1 MGVQIWSETE
11 PHGLILRPDP
21 SSTWI
26 PHSLGTNDTPLM
38 EVATTVYNPKG
49 SAMINPCRLYLHV
62 ISLYDILTYDLQGI
76 HPSYKQGERPPVR
89 HLTIHWPNYPK
100 HPKNYWKLWYH
111 FLHIRLQSYISSHNV
126 SWSTSSFPRY
136 VENSFKHTVH
146 HQFFQYTEG
155 QMCHYNLLHCHRSE
169 SKTIYNNVP
178 YISTIPHTDPNLWPV
193 DTYYTKKGIIVIGR
207 NNINNHKHK
216 NASFTCTLQDLFAT
230 LPQSLRV
237 IVGHVT
243 FPPDDGVTLIRSLN
257 EQVSPCLFWC

>member
-1 MGVQIWSETE
+1 MQYGHLVTKSMGVQIWSETE

-100 HPKNYWKLWYH
+100 NQKLLEALVP
-111 FLHIRLQSYISSHNV
+111 FPSY
-126 SWSTSSFPRY
+126 SFAELY
-136 VENSFKHTVH
+136 
-146 HQFFQYTEG
+146 
-155 QMCHYNLLHCHRSE
+155 L
-169 SKTIYNNVP
+169 
-178 YISTIPHTDPNLWPV
+178 
-193 DTYYTKKGIIVIGR
+193 
-207 NNINNHKHK
+207 
-216 NASFTCTLQDLFAT
+216 
-230 LPQSLRV
+230 
-237 IVGHVT
+237 
-243 FPPDDGVTLIRSLN
+243 
-257 EQVSPCLFWC
+257 